1 MTVFE
6 YLTFMDIDGFAKW
19 LDEHGMFDGS
29 PWLTWF
35 DNEHCKKCEPEISR
49 IPNING
55 EREVEYGYCE
65 LHGKYRYF
73 EDKDKTPDN
82 RDIIRMWLE
91 QEI

>member
-6 YLTFMDIDGFAKW
+6 YLTSMDIDGFAKW
-19 LDEHGMFDGS
+19 LDEHGMFDSS
-29 PWLTWF
+29 PWINWWDKNYCF
-35 DNEHCKKCEPEISR
+35 KCEPEISR

-65 LHGKYRYF
+65 LHGKCRYF